1 MKAVRLFTTI
11 VYFLIAMLFAPKL
24 LGQVGATNGGT
35 TPMKVVGYFPRW
47 GIYSNYFVKNVVTSG
62 SAPLLTH
69 LDYAFANVV
78 NNRCV
83 SFDPWADY
91 QAPVTAGHA
100 VNGQA
105 DIQGAFAGNFHQLQ
119 ELKKLYPRLK
129 IIMSIGGGSSNP
141 NAFRTAALAA
151 NRAAFVKSCVDMYIR
166 GYFAAGLVAPGIFD
180 GFDVDWEFPASTTD
194 RDNLTSLLA
203 EFRHQLDAVRPGL
216 TLAIAGPNGRWAYQ
230 YINLNQAQ
238 QYLDYFG
245 VMTYDYDGPWKY
257 NTGFVAPLYRSLK
270 DPAPNNNASATVE
283 GYLESGVA
291 PGKIVFGVPFYG
303 YQWSNVPNIDNGLFE
318 PGAPDGQGA
327 AYNFIVTIESQ
338 FQKRRDSITQALWL
352 YNGSHFWT
360 YDDAT
365 SIKFKMDYVR
375 RQNLGGVMAWNLSHD
390 LSDGRLLNAIVSGLQ
405 P

>member
-1 MKAVRLFTTI
+1 MKSVRKLSALLCLGTAMAF
-11 VYFLIAMLFAPKL
+11 VPQLIAN
-24 LGQVGATNGGT
+24 QGT
-35 TPMKVVGYFPRW
+35 TGAPNPMKIVGYFPRW
-47 GIYSNYFVKNVVTSG
+47 GMYSSYFVKNVVTSG
-62 SAPLLTH
+62 SAAVLTH
-69 LDYAFANVV
+69 LDYAFTNVV

-83 SFDPWADY
+83 SFDPYADY
-91 QAPVTAGHA
+91 QAVFPAEHA

-105 DIQGAFAGNFHQLQ
+105 DSHGSFAGNFHQLQ
-119 ELKKLYPRLK
+119 ELKKLYPHLK

-141 NAFRTAALAA
+141 NAFRTAALPQ
-151 NRAAFVKSCVDMYIR
+151 NREAFVKSCVDMYIH
-166 GYFAAGLVAPGIFD
+166 GYFAPGISQPGIFD
-180 GFDVDWEFPASTTD
+180 GFDVDWEFPASAAD
-194 RDNLTSLLA
+194 RDNFTSLLA
-203 EFRHQLDAVRPGL
+203 DFRHQLDLVRPGL

-230 YINLNQAQ
+230 YINLNQVQ

-270 DPAPNNNASATVE
+270 DPEPNNNASATVE
-283 GYLESGVA
+283 GYLEAGVA

-303 YQWSNVPNIDNGLFE
+303 YEWSNVPNIDNGLFE

-327 AYNFIVTIESQ
+327 AYNSIVNIESQ
-338 FQKRRDSITQALWL
+338 FQKRRDSITQAVWL

-365 SIKFKMDYVR
+365 SIEFKMGYVR
-375 RQNLGGVMAWNLSHD
+375 NQKLAGVMAWNLSHD
-390 LSDGRLLNAIVSGLQ
+390 LTNGSLLNAVVSGLK

>member
-11 VYFLIAMLFAPKL
+11 VYFLTAMLFAPKL
-24 LGQVGATNGGT
+24 LGQVGSTNGGT

-230 YINLNQAQ
+230 YINLNQVQ

-327 AYNFIVTIESQ
+327 AYNYIVTIESQ
-338 FQKRRDSITQALWL
+338 LQKRRDSITQALWL

-390 LSDGRLLNAIVSGLQ
+390 LSDGRLLNAVVNGLQ

>member
-11 VYFLIAMLFAPKL
+11 VYFLTAMLFAPKL
-24 LGQVGATNGGT
+24 LGQVGSTNGGT

-230 YINLNQAQ
+230 YINLNQVQ

-327 AYNFIVTIESQ
+327 AYNYIVTIESQ

-390 LSDGRLLNAIVSGLQ
+390 LSDGRLLNAVVNGLQ